1 MGDMFGPM
9 EPKYGRR
16 YTPNSKLLSQTLSPK
31 TRESL
36 ILIPRNQIHTQSP
49 FFERRQAMSD
59 SLVTAIYSWFTPTVL
74 FIFLN
79 LIIGTIAISS
89 SLSSKSN
96 DPNQT
101 QIQRSPS
108 VIHRLKSINFS
119 SFTSPPD
126 KAHLQFPPVATTPD
140 NEPASI
146 EQNQPFLSRS
156 PSVLHRI
163 KSFNLYNYISQEPIT
178 VAESPPPPS
187 VPAVEEEED
196 TSPSLEEVYSKLN
209 LNHVARTKSDT
220 EPAAGVI
227 PPKLPKKM
235 KKSASTKSPFSHFE
249 EPEEAVEARRPETVR
264 VTRVT
269 PVEEADEQ
277 VDAKA
282 DDFINRFKHQL
293 KLQRIDSITKY
304 KEMVKKRNDK

>member
-1 MGDMFGPM
+1 
-9 EPKYGRR
+9 
-16 YTPNSKLLSQTLSPK
+16 
-31 TRESL
+31 
-36 ILIPRNQIHTQSP
+36 
-49 FFERRQAMSD
+49 MSD

-79 LIIGTIAISS
+79 LIIGTIAITS
-89 SLSSKSN
+89 SLSSSSSKSS
-96 DPNQT
+96 DHQS

-126 KAHLQFPPVATTPD
+126 KTHLQFPPVPTTPD
-140 NEPASI
+140 EPPASI

-178 VAESPPPPS
+178 VAESPPPAPAS
-187 VPAVEEEED
+187 VPAVEEEEEE
-196 TSPSLEEVYSKLN
+196 TGPSLEEVYSKLN

-220 EPAAGVI
+220 EPAAGAL

-249 EPEEAVEARRPETVR
+249 EAEDAVEARRPETVR

-269 PVEEADEQ
+269 PVEEAADEQ

>member
-1 MGDMFGPM
+1 MLDM
-9 EPKYGRR
+9 
-16 YTPNSKLLSQTLSPK
+16 S
-31 TRESL
+31 ESVL
-36 ILIPRNQIHTQSP
+36 TV
-49 FFERRQAMSD
+49 M
-59 SLVTAIYSWFTPTVL
+59 YSWFTPTVL
-74 FIFLN
+74 FVFLN
-79 LIIGTIAISS
+79 LMIGTIAISS

-119 SFTSPPD
+119 SFTSPD
-126 KAHLQFPPVATTPD
+126 KSHHELPPLTTPED
-140 NEPASI
+140 NQIASI

-163 KSFNLYNYISQEPIT
+163 KSFNLYNYISQEQIT
-178 VAESPPPPS
+178 VIEESPPPEAKPE
-187 VPAVEEEED
+187 VEEEKEEEEEEEEE
-196 TSPSLEEVYSKLN
+196 TSPSLEEVYSNLN
-209 LNHVARTKSDT
+209 LNHVARSKSDT
-220 EPAAGVI
+220 EPASGII

-235 KKSASTKSPFSHFE
+235 KKSASTKSPFSHFKE
-249 EPEEAVEARRPETVR
+249 DDISVEARRPETVR
-264 VTRVT
+264 VQRVT
-269 PVEEADEQ
+269 TVEEADEE

-304 KEMVKKRNDK
+304 KQMVKKRNDK

>member
-1 MGDMFGPM
+1 MLDM
-9 EPKYGRR
+9 
-16 YTPNSKLLSQTLSPK
+16 S
-31 TRESL
+31 ESVL
-36 ILIPRNQIHTQSP
+36 T
-49 FFERRQAMSD
+49 AM
-59 SLVTAIYSWFTPTVL
+59 YSWFTPTVL
-74 FIFLN
+74 FVFLN
-79 LIIGTIAISS
+79 LMIGTIAISS
-89 SLSSKSN
+89 SFSSTKSN

-108 VIHRLKSINFS
+108 MIHRLKSINFS
-119 SFTSPPD
+119 SFTSPD
-126 KAHLQFPPVATTPD
+126 KSHHLEFPPSTPED
-140 NEPASI
+140 NNNINSHQPASI

-163 KSFNLYNYISQEPIT
+163 KSFNLYNYISQEPTNI
-178 VAESPPPPS
+178 VEAPPPS
-187 VPAVEEEED
+187 VTVESKQEQEPEHEQEEEEEEEE

-220 EPAAGVI
+220 EPAAGII

-235 KKSASTKSPFSHFE
+235 KKSASTKSPFSHFQE
-249 EPEEAVEARRPETVR
+249 DEISVEARRPATVKVPR
-264 VTRVT
+264 VTT
-269 PVEEADEQ
+269 VEEADEE

>member
-1 MGDMFGPM
+1 
-9 EPKYGRR
+9 
-16 YTPNSKLLSQTLSPK
+16 
-31 TRESL
+31 
-36 ILIPRNQIHTQSP
+36 
-49 FFERRQAMSD
+49 MSD

-79 LIIGTIAISS
+79 LIIGTIAITS
-89 SLSSKSN
+89 SLSSSPSKSSSN
-96 DPNQT
+96 DNP

-119 SFTSPPD
+119 SFTSPSPD
-126 KAHLQFPPVATTPD
+126 KTHLQFPPVATTPD
-140 NEPASI
+140 NNNNEPPASI

-178 VAESPPPPS
+178 VAESPPPQPPQPPQPSVS
-187 VPAVEEEED
+187 VPAVEEEEED

-209 LNHVARTKSDT
+209 LNHHVARTKSDT
-220 EPAAGVI
+220 EPAAGAI

-249 EPEEAVEARRPETVR
+249 EAEDAVEARRPETVR
-264 VTRVT
+264 VKRVT

>member
-1 MGDMFGPM
+1 MLDM
-9 EPKYGRR
+9 
-16 YTPNSKLLSQTLSPK
+16 S
-31 TRESL
+31 ESVL
-36 ILIPRNQIHTQSP
+36 T
-49 FFERRQAMSD
+49 AM
-59 SLVTAIYSWFTPTVL
+59 YSWFTPTVL
-74 FIFLN
+74 FVFLN
-79 LIIGTIAISS
+79 LMIGTIAISS

-119 SFTSPPD
+119 SFTSPD
-126 KAHLQFPPVATTPD
+126 KSHLELPPLTTPED
-140 NEPASI
+140 NQIASI

-178 VAESPPPPS
+178 VVGESPPPEAEPE
-187 VPAVEEEED
+187 VEEEEEE
-196 TSPSLEEVYSKLN
+196 TSPSLEEVYSNLN
-209 LNHVARTKSDT
+209 LNHVARSKSDT
-220 EPAAGVI
+220 EPASGII

-249 EPEEAVEARRPETVR
+249 EDDISVEARRPETVKVQR
-264 VTRVT
+264 VTT
-269 PVEEADEQ
+269 VEEADEE

-304 KEMVKKRNDK
+304 KQMVKKRNDK

>member
-1 MGDMFGPM
+1 
-9 EPKYGRR
+9 
-16 YTPNSKLLSQTLSPK
+16 
-31 TRESL
+31 
-36 ILIPRNQIHTQSP
+36 
-49 FFERRQAMSD
+49 MSD

-79 LIIGTIAISS
+79 LIIGTIAITSSLSS
-89 SLSSKSN
+89 SSSSKSN

-119 SFTSPPD
+119 SFTSPPTD
-126 KAHLQFPPVATTPD
+126 RTHLQFHPPVSTTTPD
-140 NEPASI
+140 NNNNEEPASI

-178 VAESPPPPS
+178 VAESPPPPPPQPTTS
-187 VPAVEEEED
+187 VPAVVEEEEEED

-220 EPAAGVI
+220 EPAGGAV

-249 EPEEAVEARRPETVR
+249 EAEDAVEARRPETVR

-269 PVEEADEQ
+269 PVEEVDEQ
-277 VDAKA
+277 VDARA

>member
-1 MGDMFGPM
+1 MLDM
-9 EPKYGRR
+9 
-16 YTPNSKLLSQTLSPK
+16 S
-31 TRESL
+31 ESL
-36 ILIPRNQIHTQSP
+36 LT
-49 FFERRQAMSD
+49 AM
-59 SLVTAIYSWFTPTVL
+59 YSWFTPTVL
-74 FIFLN
+74 FVFLN
-79 LIIGTIAISS
+79 LMIGTIAISS

-119 SFTSPPD
+119 SFTSPD
-126 KAHLQFPPVATTPD
+126 KSHLEFPSSTTSD
-140 NEPASI
+140 NNINNNNELASI

-163 KSFNLYNYISQEPIT
+163 KSFNLYNYISQEPTT
-178 VAESPPPPS
+178 VAESPPPT
-187 VPAVEEEED
+187 VTVNAKQEEELVEEEE

-220 EPAAGVI
+220 EPAAGII

-235 KKSASTKSPFSHFE
+235 KKSASTKSPFSHFVE
-249 EPEEAVEARRPETVR
+249 DEISVEARRPETVR
-264 VTRVT
+264 VTKVT
-269 PVEEADEQ
+269 TVEEADEE

-293 KLQRIDSITKY
+293 KLQRIDSIAKY
-304 KEMVKKRNDK
+304 KGMVKKRNDK

>member
-1 MGDMFGPM
+1 
-9 EPKYGRR
+9 
-16 YTPNSKLLSQTLSPK
+16 
-31 TRESL
+31 
-36 ILIPRNQIHTQSP
+36 
-49 FFERRQAMSD
+49 MSD

-126 KAHLQFPPVATTPD
+126 NKTHLQFPPNTSTPD

-178 VAESPPPPS
+178 VAESPPPPPPPPS
-187 VPAVEEEED
+187 VPVVEEE
-196 TSPSLEEVYSKLN
+196 TGPSLEEVYSKLN

-220 EPAAGVI
+220 EPAAGAI

-235 KKSASTKSPFSHFE
+235 KKSASAKSPFSHFE
-249 EPEEAVEARRPETVR
+249 EAEEDVEARRPETVR

>member
-1 MGDMFGPM
+1 MLDM
-9 EPKYGRR
+9 
-16 YTPNSKLLSQTLSPK
+16 S
-31 TRESL
+31 ESVL
-36 ILIPRNQIHTQSP
+36 T
-49 FFERRQAMSD
+49 AM
-59 SLVTAIYSWFTPTVL
+59 YSWFTPTVL
-74 FIFLN
+74 FVFLN
-79 LIIGTIAISS
+79 LMIGTIAISS

-108 VIHRLKSINFS
+108 VIHRLKSINFA
-119 SFTSPPD
+119 SFTSPD
-126 KAHLQFPPVATTPD
+126 KSHLELHPLTTPED
-140 NEPASI
+140 NQIASV

-163 KSFNLYNYISQEPIT
+163 KSFNLYNYISQEPVT
-178 VAESPPPPS
+178 VVEETPSPPE
-187 VPAVEEEED
+187 VEEEEEEE
-196 TSPSLEEVYSKLN
+196 TSPSLEEVYSNLN
-209 LNHVARTKSDT
+209 LNHVARSKSDT
-220 EPAAGVI
+220 EPASGII

-249 EPEEAVEARRPETVR
+249 EDEVSVEARRPETVR
-264 VTRVT
+264 VQRVT
-269 PVEEADEQ
+269 TVDEEADEE

-304 KEMVKKRNDK
+304 KQMVKKRNVK

>member
-1 MGDMFGPM
+1 
-9 EPKYGRR
+9 
-16 YTPNSKLLSQTLSPK
+16 
-31 TRESL
+31 
-36 ILIPRNQIHTQSP
+36 
-49 FFERRQAMSD
+49 MSD

-79 LIIGTIAISS
+79 LIIGTIAITS

-119 SFTSPPD
+119 SFTSTPD
-126 KAHLQFPPVATTPD
+126 KTHLQFPPPVLTPD
-140 NEPASI
+140 NNNEPPSI

-163 KSFNLYNYISQEPIT
+163 KSFNLYNYISQEPDS
-178 VAESPPPPS
+178 SPPPPCA
-187 VPAVEEEED
+187 PAVEEEEED

-220 EPAAGVI
+220 EPAAGAI

-249 EPEEAVEARRPETVR
+249 EDDVVEARRPETVR

-282 DDFINRFKHQL
+282 DDFINRFKQQL

-304 KEMVKKRNDK
+304 KEMVKTRNQK

>member
-1 MGDMFGPM
+1 M
-9 EPKYGRR
+9 
-16 YTPNSKLLSQTLSPK
+16 
-31 TRESL
+31 
-36 ILIPRNQIHTQSP
+36 
-49 FFERRQAMSD
+49 
-59 SLVTAIYSWFTPTVL
+59 YSWLTPTVL
-74 FIFLN
+74 FVFLN
-79 LIIGTIAISS
+79 LMIGTIAISS
-89 SLSSKSN
+89 SFSSKSN

-108 VIHRLKSINFS
+108 MIHRLKSINFS
-119 SFTSPPD
+119 SFTSPD
-126 KAHLQFPPVATTPD
+126 KSHLEFPHTPED
-140 NEPASI
+140 NNNNSYQPASI

-156 PSVLHRI
+156 PSVLHKI
-163 KSFNLYNYISQEPIT
+163 KSFNLYNYISQEPTT
-178 VAESPPPPS
+178 VVESQPPS
-187 VPAVEEEED
+187 VTVESKQEQEDEEEED

-235 KKSASTKSPFSHFE
+235 KKSASTKSPFSHFQE
-249 EPEEAVEARRPETVR
+249 DEISVEARRPETVR
-264 VTRVT
+264 VQRVT
-269 PVEEADEQ
+269 TVEEADEE

-293 KLQRIDSITKY
+293 KLQRIDSIAKY